1 MFFPCSF
8 VHKHRENPIFFSS
21 MEMRLHHH
29 FYSYFGVD
37 GQFLKVD
44 RVNIWP
50 DFIFIAL
57 GLTSIKIKAYSPD
70 KAYHFCRLEARLGVG
85 LIVSSYEDV
94 EKESSVYMKIR
105 IPCEGKTARRGFDS
119 A

>member
-1 MFFPCSF
+1 
-8 VHKHRENPIFFSS
+8 